1 MSMKDFQER
10 LKQFGY
16 WYKPSGKGKH
26 DITTERFVMTTP
38 SDRQKPRCAG
48 EYPYCDTAMNIHF
61 HTITNSRAQPGSI
74 RLQCKICG
82 KGGIVD
88 AHQWRVDVAKSKKSE

>member
-1 MSMKDFQER
+1 MSMKDFEER

-16 WYKPSGKGKH
+16 WYKPHGKGSH

-38 SDRQKPRCAG
+38 TDRQKPRCST
-48 EYPYCDTAMNIHF
+48 EYPYCDRAMNIHY
-61 HTITNSRAQPGSI
+61 HTITNHSAKPGTI

-88 AHQWRVDVAKSKKSE
+88 ADQWRVDVAKSKKSE